1 MFEDA
6 LNKAADEGGKLNLL
20 EKEDKKGNEER
31 GSEHGAEAHH
41 YSMKKRV
48 PEKMLPITHDLEWLK
63 LFDALDSSSEL
74 LHSFRESCFVFCEF
88 DF

>member
-20 EKEDKKGNEER
+20 EKEDEESDEER

-41 YSMKKRV
+41 YPM
-48 PEKMLPITHDLEWLK
+48 EK
-63 LFDALDSSSEL
+63 
-74 LHSFRESCFVFCEF
+74 
-88 DF
+88 